1 MSGHDGVAAPDSTAR
16 VPPHPDPGG
25 APADPGPLVAT
36 AVIPEVHQAVVEAC
50 ADNAPSRWGPRLHL
64 MGASA
69 GLLGLAYVLVLTG
82 HAALLTGDV
91 LSWIVIGVVCL
102 GAIHAGMR
110 TLDLR
115 ELGRQL
121 ASLMPWNRRP

>member
-1 MSGHDGVAAPDSTAR
+1 MPDQCGAAALGPTAAAP
-16 VPPHPDPGG
+16 PNPGG
-25 APADPGPLVAT
+25 GVADPGPITVA
-36 AVIPEVHQAVVEAC
+36 AVVPEVHQAVVAAC
-50 ADNAPSRWGPRLHL
+50 TDNAPSRWGPRLHL
-64 MGASA
+64 IGASA
-69 GLLGLAYVLVLTG
+69 GLLGLAYTLVLTG

-102 GAIHAGMR
+102 AAIHAGMR

-121 ASLMPWNRRP
+121 ASLMPWNRGAVR